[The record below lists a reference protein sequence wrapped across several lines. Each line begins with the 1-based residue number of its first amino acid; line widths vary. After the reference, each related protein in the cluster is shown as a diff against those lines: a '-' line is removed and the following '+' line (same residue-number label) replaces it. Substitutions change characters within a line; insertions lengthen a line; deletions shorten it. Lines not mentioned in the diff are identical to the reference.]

1 MNATLPPV
9 SAACR
14 APEDLLAEWDAKAR
28 RFETP
33 CGEGRMVWRAWGE
46 GPPVLLLHGSHG
58 AWSHWIRNLDA
69 LAVDRTVWAPDLP
82 GFGDSDMPPSLES
95 GQAYIEPLAAG
106 LRSLLGEAPAVP
118 VVGFSFGGVMGA
130 ELAAACPELV
140 GRLILVDTGGLGT
153 PQGDIRLTR
162 VRGLQGAE
170 RRAAMTANL
179 LGMMIHAPESV
190 DELALHL
197 QGLNPPRGRAA
208 IQYLVLP
215 DKLLHS
221 LPKVRARVDAIWGE
235 FDRPHPDPDL
245 QAAVLRTVKPD
256 LELRVIA
263 SAGHWSMY
271 EGAEQFN
278 IVVRELLDR

>member
-1 MNATLPPV
+1 MA
-9 SAACR
+9 
-14 APEDLLAEWDAKAR
+14 
-28 RFETP
+28 
-33 CGEGRMVWRAWGE
+33 WRAWGE

-58 AWSHWIRNLDA
+58 SWSHWIRNIQA
-69 LAVDRTVWAPDLP
+69 LAADRTVWAPDLP
-82 GFGDSDMPPSLES
+82 GFGDSDMPPSLET
-95 GQAYIEPLAAG
+95 GEAYVGPVATG
-106 LRSLLGEAPAVP
+106 LRSLLGGAPLP

-130 ELAAACPELV
+130 ELAAAHPDMV

-153 PQGDIRLTR
+153 PQGDIVLTR

-170 RRAAMTANL
+170 RRAAMTTNL
-179 LGMMIHAPESV
+179 LGMMIHAPHAV

-197 QGLNPPRGRAA
+197 QALNPPRGRAA

-221 LPKVRARVDAIWGE
+221 LPRVGVRVDAIWGE

-245 QAAVLRTVKPD
+245 QAAALRTVKPD
-256 LELRVIA
+256 LELKVIA
-263 SAGHWSMY
+263 GAGHWSMY

-278 IVVRELLDR
+278 VVVRELLDR